1 MKEHN
6 HKHDNHF
13 ETSSYSME
21 NMEASPHEE
30 EENGVWEA
38 TKEGVAKA
46 WSATK
51 EGASKAWEKTKDVT
65 EDITGFG
72 HNDEDE
78 EAYFEDENIV
88 DNHGYSLHHSQGFSE
103 NDEDF
108 ASFSETDGNI
118 PHTHKQNHL
127 HGSSSHARR

>member
-1 MKEHN
+1 MKENN
-6 HKHDNHF
+6 HKCGKHC
-13 ETSSYSME
+13 ETHSYSME
-21 NMEASPHEE
+21 NMETE
-30 EENGVWEA
+30 EENSGVWEA

-72 HNDEDE
+72 HKAEDE
-78 EAYFEDENIV
+78 ESYFEDESII
-88 DNHGYSLHHSQGFSE
+88 DEHGYHLHSSQEFA
-103 NDEDF
+103 EDNNEF

-118 PHTHKQNHL
+118 TPHHL
-127 HGSSSHARR
+127 HERSSQHSSRHASK

>member
-6 HKHDNHF
+6 NQNNKHS

-21 NMEASPHEE
+21 NMENSSAHEE
-30 EENGVWEA
+30 NSGVWEA

-51 EGASKAWEKTKDVT
+51 EGASKAWDKTKDVT

-72 HNDEDE
+72 HHDRDE
-78 EAYFEDENIV
+78 EAYFEDESII

-108 ASFSETDGNI
+108 AAFSETDGNI
-118 PHTHKQNHL
+118 PHTHKSNHL
-127 HGSSSHARR
+127 HSSSSHIRR

>member
-1 MKEHN
+1 MKENN
-6 HKHDNHF
+6 HKCGKHC
-13 ETSSYSME
+13 ETHSYSME
-21 NMEASPHEE
+21 NMETE
-30 EENGVWEA
+30 EENSGVWEA

-72 HNDEDE
+72 HKAEDE
-78 EAYFEDENIV
+78 ESYFEDESIV
-88 DNHGYSLHHSQGFSE
+88 DDKGYSLHHSHGFSE
-103 NDEDF
+103 DGGEF

-118 PHTHKQNHL
+118 IHQTQHPSKN
-127 HGSSSHARR
+127 SSSQHARR